1 LTSTRVQVCGNA
13 KLPFPAAQY
22 EHKDGGGQLS
32 LGEGALA
39 LHIAQLNPVIY
50 V

>member
-1 LTSTRVQVCGNA
+1 VQVCGNA
-13 KLPFPAAQY
+13 KLPLPQAQY
-22 EHKDGGGQLS
+22 EHQQGGGQIS
-32 LGEGALA
+32 LGEGAVA